1 MKKFDLHFG
10 AVCGVALFV
19 SAVFGL
25 GSCSD
30 AEGVMNSEIEGSS
43 GCVPVRV
50 HVSDF
55 SFSVDDF
62 PGTVDPSTSSGNA
75 FGPSTSSGTAFDP
88 STSSGTAFGPSTGS
102 GTAFDPS
109 TGSGTAGSGTAG
121 TRGAVDPGSYNGLKA
136 MTLAFYSAD
145 GSEVSKITQEKG
157 SAENFGDFSLTLPL
171 GSYTMVVIGRDVL
184 EGDVFSLTSATVAG
198 YTSERVR
205 ETFCAKQS
213 VAITSSAAVNLDVTL
228 NRIVAQLTIQSTDGR
243 PEGASKIRTT
253 YSGGGKMFSPSTGL
267 AIEDTGFSVVNTPK
281 TAVGAAIGVKNF
293 AFLASNEQVMDITLE
308 VLDADDNVL
317 ITKEVKD
324 VPLARNKK
332 TTLSGALFT
341 PTAVAIG
348 VRVEEDWL
356 PEETITF

>member
-1 MKKFDLHFG
+1 MKKFDLHLG
-10 AVCGVALFV
+10 AVCGVTLFV

-62 PGTVDPSTSSGNA
+62 PGTFDPSTLRQAQGA
-75 FGPSTSSGTAFDP
+75 QGPSTSSGTAGPSTLRQAQGAQSP
-88 STSSGTAFGPSTGS
+88 STS
-102 GTAFDPS
+102 
-109 TGSGTAGSGTAG
+109 SGTAG

-184 EGDVFSLTSATVAG
+184 EGDAFSLTSATAAG

-281 TAVGAAIGVKNF
+281 SAVGAAIGVKNF

-317 ITKEVKD
+317 ITKEVKN

>member
-1 MKKFDLHFG
+1 MKKIDLHFG

-62 PGTVDPSTSSGNA
+62 PGT
-75 FGPSTSSGTAFDP
+75 FDP
-88 STSSGTAFGPSTGS
+88 SA
-102 GTAFDPS
+102 
-109 TGSGTAGSGTAG
+109 GSGTAGSGT
-121 TRGAVDPGSYNGLKA
+121 RGAVAPDSYEGIKA
-136 MTLAFYSAD
+136 ITLAFYSAD
-145 GSEVSKITQEKG
+145 GSEVSKTTQEKG
-157 SAENFGDFSLTLPL
+157 SAENFGDFSLTLPV

-184 EGDVFSLTSATVAG
+184 EGDAFSLTSATAAG

-253 YSGGGKMFSPSTGL
+253 YSAGGKMFSPSTGL

-281 TAVGAAIGVKNF
+281 SAVGAAIGVKNF

-356 PEETITF
+356 PDETITF

>member
-1 MKKFDLHFG
+1 MKKFDLHFD

-25 GSCSD
+25 GSCGD

-43 GCVPVRV
+43 GCAPVRV

-62 PGTVDPSTSSGNA
+62 PGT
-75 FGPSTSSGTAFDP
+75 
-88 STSSGTAFGPSTGS
+88 
-102 GTAFDPS
+102 
-109 TGSGTAGSGTAG
+109 
-121 TRGAVDPGSYNGLKA
+121 RGAVAPDSYDGIKA
-136 MTLAFYSAD
+136 ITLAFYSAD

-171 GSYTMVVIGRDVL
+171 GSHTMVVIGRDVL
-184 EGDVFSLTSATVAG
+184 ESDVFSLTSATVAG

-213 VAITSSAAVNLDVTL
+213 VAITSSTAVNLDVTL
-228 NRIVAQLTIQSTDGR
+228 SRIVAQLTIQSTDVR
-243 PEGASKIRTT
+243 PEWAIKIRTT
-253 YSGGGKMFSPSTGL
+253 YSAGGKMFSPSTGL
-267 AIEDTGFSVVNTPK
+267 AIEDTGFSVVNTPQ
-281 TAVGAAIGVKNF
+281 TAVGVEIGIKNF

-308 VLDADDNVL
+308 VLDADGNVL

-348 VRVEEDWL
+348 VSVEKDWL

>member
-1 MKKFDLHFG
+1 
-10 AVCGVALFV
+10 
-19 SAVFGL
+19 
-25 GSCSD
+25 
-30 AEGVMNSEIEGSS
+30 
-43 GCVPVRV
+43 
-50 HVSDF
+50 VSDF

-62 PGTVDPSTSSGNA
+62 PGT
-75 FGPSTSSGTAFDP
+75 FDP
-88 STSSGTAFGPSTGS
+88 S
-102 GTAFDPS
+102 
-109 TGSGTAGSGTAG
+109 AGSGTVGSG

-184 EGDVFSLTSATVAG
+184 EGDAFSLTSATVAG

-228 NRIVAQLTIQSTDGR
+228 SRIVAQLTIQSTDGR

-281 TAVGAAIGVKNF
+281 SAVGAAIGVKNF

-308 VLDADDNVL
+308 VLDTDDNVL

>member
-10 AVCGVALFV
+10 AVSGVALFV

-43 GCVPVRV
+43 GCAPVRV

-62 PGTVDPSTSSGNA
+62 PGTVDPSTSSG
-75 FGPSTSSGTAFDP
+75 TALDP
-88 STSSGTAFGPSTGS
+88 ST
-102 GTAFDPS
+102 
-109 TGSGTAGSGTAG
+109 GSGTAG

-317 ITKEVKD
+317 ITKEVRD

-356 PEETITF
+356 PDETITF

>member
-1 MKKFDLHFG
+1 MKKFDLHLG

-25 GSCSD
+25 GSCGD

-62 PGTVDPSTSSGNA
+62 PGTFDPSTLRQAQGAQGPSTSSGTV
-75 FGPSTSSGTAFDP
+75 GPSTSSGTAL
-88 STSSGTAFGPSTGS
+88 
-102 GTAFDPS
+102 DPS

-184 EGDVFSLTSATVAG
+184 EGDAFSLTSATVAG

-267 AIEDTGFSVVNTPK
+267 AIEDTGFSLVNTPK
-281 TAVGAAIGVKNF
+281 TAVGATIGIKNF
-293 AFLASNEQVMDITLE
+293 AFLASDEQVMDITLE

-341 PTAVAIG
+341 PTAVALG

-356 PEETITF
+356 PDETITF

>member
-1 MKKFDLHFG
+1 MKKFDLHLG

-62 PGTVDPSTSSGNA
+62 PGTVDPSTSSGTV
-75 FGPSTSSGTAFDP
+75 GPSTS
-88 STSSGTAFGPSTGS
+88 
-102 GTAFDPS
+102 
-109 TGSGTAGSGTAG
+109 SGTAG

-157 SAENFGDFSLTLPL
+157 SSEDFGDFSLTLPL

-228 NRIVAQLTIQSTDGR
+228 NRIVAQLTIRSTDGR

-253 YSGGGKMFSPSTGL
+253 YSAGGKMFSPSTGL
-267 AIEDTGFSVVNTPK
+267 AIEDTGFSVVNTPSG
-281 TAVGAAIGVKNF
+281 AVGDKIGIKNF
-293 AFLASNEQVMDITLE
+293 VFLASNEQVMDITLE
-308 VLDADDNVL
+308 VLDAADNVL

-324 VPLARNKK
+324 VPLARNKM

-341 PTAVAIG
+341 PTDVMIG
-348 VRVEEDWL
+348 VSVEKDWL

>member
-43 GCVPVRV
+43 GCAPVRV

-62 PGTVDPSTSSGNA
+62 PGT
-75 FGPSTSSGTAFDP
+75 FDP
-88 STSSGTAFGPSTGS
+88 STSSGTAL
-102 GTAFDPS
+102 DPS
-109 TGSGTAGSGTAG
+109 TGSGTVGPSTGSGTAG
-121 TRGAVDPGSYNGLKA
+121 TRGAVDPGSYEGIKA
-136 MTLAFYSAD
+136 ITLAFYSAD
-145 GSEVSKITQEKG
+145 GSEVRKITQEKG
-157 SAENFGDFSLTLPL
+157 GAENFGDFCLTLPV

-184 EGDVFSLTSATVAG
+184 EGDAFSLTSATVAG

-228 NRIVAQLTIQSTDGR
+228 NRIVAQLTIQSTDDR
-243 PEGASKIRTT
+243 PEGVSKIRTT

-267 AIEDTGFSVVNTPK
+267 AIEDTGFSLVNTPSG
-281 TAVGAAIGVKNF
+281 AVGDKIGIKNF

-308 VLDADDNVL
+308 VLDADNNVL

-324 VPLARNKK
+324 VPLVRNKK

-341 PTAVAIG
+341 PTAVALG
-348 VRVEEDWL
+348 VRVDEDWL
-356 PEETITF
+356 PDETITF

>member
-62 PGTVDPSTSSGNA
+62 PGTFDPSTLRQAQGA
-75 FGPSTSSGTAFDP
+75 QGPSTSSGTAGPSTLRQAQGAQSP
-88 STSSGTAFGPSTGS
+88 STS
-102 GTAFDPS
+102 
-109 TGSGTAGSGTAG
+109 SGTAG

-281 TAVGAAIGVKNF
+281 SAVGAAIGVKNF

-308 VLDADDNVL
+308 VLDSADNVL

-324 VPLARNKK
+324 VPLVRNKK

>member
-62 PGTVDPSTSSGNA
+62 PGTVGPSTSSGTVGPSTSSGNA
-75 FGPSTSSGTAFDP
+75 FDP
-88 STSSGTAFGPSTGS
+88 STSS

-121 TRGAVDPGSYNGLKA
+121 TRGAVDPGSYEGIKA
-136 MTLAFYSAD
+136 ITLAFYSAD

-184 EGDVFSLTSATVAG
+184 EGDVFSLTSATAAG

-228 NRIVAQLTIQSTDGR
+228 SRIVAQLTIQSTDGR

-253 YSGGGKMFSPSTGL
+253 YSAGGKMFSPSTGL
-267 AIEDTGFSVVNTPK
+267 AIEDTGFSLVNTPQK
-281 TAVGAAIGVKNF
+281 AVGAAIGIKNF

-308 VLDADDNVL
+308 VLDADNNVL

-348 VRVEEDWL
+348 VRVEKDWL

>member
-62 PGTVDPSTSSGNA
+62 PGTVGPSTSSGTVGPSTSSGNA
-75 FGPSTSSGTAFDP
+75 FDP
-88 STSSGTAFGPSTGS
+88 STSS

-121 TRGAVDPGSYNGLKA
+121 TRGAVDPGSYEGIKA
-136 MTLAFYSAD
+136 ITLAFYSAD

-184 EGDVFSLTSATVAG
+184 EGDAFSLTSATVAG

-228 NRIVAQLTIQSTDGR
+228 NRIVAQLTIKSTDGR
-243 PEGASKIRTT
+243 PEGAIKIRTT

-281 TAVGAAIGVKNF
+281 SAVGATIGIKNF

-308 VLDADDNVL
+308 VLDAEDNVL

-356 PEETITF
+356 PDETITF

>member
-1 MKKFDLHFG
+1 MKKFDLHLG
-10 AVCGVALFV
+10 AVSGVALFV

-43 GCVPVRV
+43 ECAPVRV

-62 PGTVDPSTSSGNA
+62 PGNV
-75 FGPSTSSGTAFDP
+75 
-88 STSSGTAFGPSTGS
+88 
-102 GTAFDPS
+102 DPS
-109 TGSGTAGSGTAG
+109 TGSGTAGPSTSSGTAG

-171 GSYTMVVIGRDVL
+171 GSYTMIVIGRDVL
-184 EGDVFSLTSATVAG
+184 KGDAFSLTSATVAG

-228 NRIVAQLTIQSTDGR
+228 NRIVAQLTIQSTDGC

-267 AIEDTGFSVVNTPK
+267 AIEDTGFSVVNTPSG
-281 TAVGAAIGVKNF
+281 AVGDKIGIKNF

-308 VLDADDNVL
+308 VLDAEDNVL

>member
-1 MKKFDLHFG
+1 MKKIDLHFG
-10 AVCGVALFV
+10 AVSGVALFV

-43 GCVPVRV
+43 ECAPVRV

-62 PGTVDPSTSSGNA
+62 PGNV
-75 FGPSTSSGTAFDP
+75 GPSTSSGTVGP
-88 STSSGTAFGPSTGS
+88 STSSGTVGS
-102 GTAFDPS
+102 
-109 TGSGTAGSGTAG
+109 G

-157 SAENFGDFSLTLPL
+157 SAENFGDFSLTLPV

-184 EGDVFSLTSATVAG
+184 EGDAFSLTSATVAG

-281 TAVGAAIGVKNF
+281 SAVGAAIGVKNF

>member
-1 MKKFDLHFG
+1 MKKFDLHLG
-10 AVCGVALFV
+10 AVCGVTLFV

-62 PGTVDPSTSSGNA
+62 PGTFDPSTLRQAQGA
-75 FGPSTSSGTAFDP
+75 QGPSTSSGTAGPSTLRQAQGAQSP
-88 STSSGTAFGPSTGS
+88 STS
-102 GTAFDPS
+102 
-109 TGSGTAGSGTAG
+109 SGTAG

-184 EGDVFSLTSATVAG
+184 EGDAFSLTSATAAG

-281 TAVGAAIGVKNF
+281 SAVGAAIGVKNF

-308 VLDADDNVL
+308 VLDSADNVL

-324 VPLARNKK
+324 VPLVRNKK

>member
-62 PGTVDPSTSSGNA
+62 PGTFDPSTGSGTA
-75 FGPSTSSGTAFDP
+75 FGPSTSSGTV
-88 STSSGTAFGPSTGS
+88 GPSTGS
-102 GTAFDPS
+102 GTV
-109 TGSGTAGSGTAG
+109 G

-157 SAENFGDFSLTLPL
+157 SAENFGDFSLTLPV

-184 EGDVFSLTSATVAG
+184 EGDVFSLTSATAAG

-228 NRIVAQLTIQSTDGR
+228 SRIVAQLTIQSTDGR

-267 AIEDTGFSVVNTPK
+267 AIEDTGFSVVNTPQ
-281 TAVGAAIGVKNF
+281 TAVGAKIGIKNF
-293 AFLASNEQVMDITLE
+293 VFLASNEQVMDITLE

-324 VPLARNKK
+324 VPLVRNKK

>member
-1 MKKFDLHFG
+1 MKKFDLHLG

-43 GCVPVRV
+43 GCAPVRV

-62 PGTVDPSTSSGNA
+62 PGTFDPSTLRQAQGA
-75 FGPSTSSGTAFDP
+75 QGLSTGSGTAFDP
-88 STSSGTAFGPSTGS
+88 STGS
-102 GTAFDPS
+102 GTVDPS

-121 TRGAVDPGSYNGLKA
+121 TRGAVDPGSYDGIKA
-136 MTLAFYSAD
+136 ITLAFYSAD

-228 NRIVAQLTIQSTDGR
+228 NRIVAQLAIKSTDGR

-281 TAVGAAIGVKNF
+281 SAVGAAIGVKNF

-324 VPLARNKK
+324 VPLARNKM

>member
-10 AVCGVALFV
+10 AVSGVALFV

-43 GCVPVRV
+43 GCAPVRV

-62 PGTVDPSTSSGNA
+62 PGSV
-75 FGPSTSSGTAFDP
+75 GPSTS
-88 STSSGTAFGPSTGS
+88 
-102 GTAFDPS
+102 
-109 TGSGTAGSGTAG
+109 SGTAG
-121 TRGAVDPGSYNGLKA
+121 TRGAVDPGSYDGVKA
-136 MTLAFYSAD
+136 LTLAFYSAD

-157 SAENFGDFSLTLPL
+157 SAENFGDFSLTLPV

-253 YSGGGKMFSPSTGL
+253 YSGGGKMFNPSTGL
-267 AIEDTGFSVVNTPK
+267 AIEDTGFSLVNTPK
-281 TAVGAAIGVKNF
+281 SAVGVEIGIKNF
-293 AFLASNEQVMDITLE
+293 AFLASDEQVMDITLE

-324 VPLARNKK
+324 VPLVRNKK

>member
-62 PGTVDPSTSSGNA
+62 PGTVGPSTSSGTVGPSTSSGNA
-75 FGPSTSSGTAFDP
+75 FDP
-88 STSSGTAFGPSTGS
+88 STSSG
-102 GTAFDPS
+102 
-109 TGSGTAGSGTAG
+109 
-121 TRGAVDPGSYNGLKA
+121 
-136 MTLAFYSAD
+136 

-184 EGDVFSLTSATVAG
+184 EGDAFSLTSATVAG

-228 NRIVAQLTIQSTDGR
+228 SRIVAQLTIQSTDGR

-253 YSGGGKMFSPSTGL
+253 YSAGGKMFSPSTGL
-267 AIEDTGFSVVNTPK
+267 AIEDTGFSLVNTPQK
-281 TAVGAAIGVKNF
+281 AVGAAIGIKNF

-308 VLDADDNVL
+308 VLDADNNVL

-348 VRVEEDWL
+348 VRVEKDWL

>member
-1 MKKFDLHFG
+1 MKKFDLHLG

-19 SAVFGL
+19 SAVFSL

-30 AEGVMNSEIEGSS
+30 AEGVMNSEIEGASE
-43 GCVPVRV
+43 CVPVRV

-62 PGTVDPSTSSGNA
+62 PGT
-75 FGPSTSSGTAFDP
+75 FDP
-88 STSSGTAFGPSTGS
+88 ST
-102 GTAFDPS
+102 
-109 TGSGTAGSGTAG
+109 GSGTAG
-121 TRGAVDPGSYNGLKA
+121 TRGAVDPGSYDGIKA
-136 MTLAFYSAD
+136 ITLAFYSAD
-145 GSEVSKITQEKG
+145 GSEVSKTTQEKG
-157 SAENFGDFSLTLPL
+157 SAENFGDFSLMLPL

-184 EGDVFSLTSATVAG
+184 EGDVFSLTSATAAG

-228 NRIVAQLTIQSTDGR
+228 NRIVAQLAIKSTDGR
-243 PEGASKIRTT
+243 PEGVSKIRTT
-253 YSGGGKMFSPSTGL
+253 YSAGGKMFSPSTGL
-267 AIEDTGFSVVNTPK
+267 AIEDTGFSLVNTPSG
-281 TAVGAAIGVKNF
+281 AVGDKIGIKNF

-308 VLDADDNVL
+308 VLDTDDNVL

-324 VPLARNKK
+324 VPLVRNKK

-341 PTAVAIG
+341 PTDVMIG
-348 VRVEEDWL
+348 VSVEKDWL

>member
-1 MKKFDLHFG
+1 MKKFDLHLG
-10 AVCGVALFV
+10 AVCGVTLFV

-62 PGTVDPSTSSGNA
+62 PGTFDPSTLRQAQGA
-75 FGPSTSSGTAFDP
+75 QGPSTSSGTALDP
-88 STSSGTAFGPSTGS
+88 STSSGTAGS
-102 GTAFDPS
+102 GTV
-109 TGSGTAGSGTAG
+109 G

-184 EGDVFSLTSATVAG
+184 EGDAFSLTSATVAG

-228 NRIVAQLTIQSTDGR
+228 NRIVAQLTIRSTDGR

-267 AIEDTGFSVVNTPK
+267 AIEDTGFSLVNTPQ
-281 TAVGAAIGVKNF
+281 TAVGAKIGIKNF
-293 AFLASNEQVMDITLE
+293 VFLASNEQVMDITLE
-308 VLDADDNVL
+308 VLDAADNVL

-324 VPLARNKK
+324 VPLARNKM

-341 PTAVAIG
+341 PTDVMIG
-348 VRVEEDWL
+348 VSVEKDWL

>member
-62 PGTVDPSTSSGNA
+62 PGTV
-75 FGPSTSSGTAFDP
+75 
-88 STSSGTAFGPSTGS
+88 GPSTGS
-102 GTAFDPS
+102 GTV
-109 TGSGTAGSGTAG
+109 GSG

-184 EGDVFSLTSATVAG
+184 EGDAFSLTSATVAG

-281 TAVGAAIGVKNF
+281 SAVGAAIGVKNF

-356 PEETITF
+356 PDETITF

>member
-1 MKKFDLHFG
+1 MKKFDLHLG

-62 PGTVDPSTSSGNA
+62 PGT
-75 FGPSTSSGTAFDP
+75 AFDP
-88 STSSGTAFGPSTGS
+88 STSSGTVGPSTGS
-102 GTAFDPS
+102 GTV
-109 TGSGTAGSGTAG
+109 G
-121 TRGAVDPGSYNGLKA
+121 TRGAVDPGSYDGLKA

-184 EGDVFSLTSATVAG
+184 ESDAFSLTSATVAG

-253 YSGGGKMFSPSTGL
+253 YSGGGKMFNPSTGL
-267 AIEDTGFSVVNTPK
+267 AIEDTGFSLVNTPK
-281 TAVGAAIGVKNF
+281 SAVGATIGVKNF
-293 AFLASNEQVMDITLE
+293 AFLASIEQVMDITLE
-308 VLDADDNVL
+308 VLDAADNVL

>member
-19 SAVFGL
+19 SAVLGL

-62 PGTVDPSTSSGNA
+62 PGTFDPSTLRQAQGA
-75 FGPSTSSGTAFDP
+75 QGPSTS
-88 STSSGTAFGPSTGS
+88 
-102 GTAFDPS
+102 
-109 TGSGTAGSGTAG
+109 SGTAG
-121 TRGAVDPGSYNGLKA
+121 TRGAVDPGSYDGLKA

-157 SAENFGDFSLTLPL
+157 SSENFGDFSLTLPL

-184 EGDVFSLTSATVAG
+184 ESDEFSLTSATMAG

-213 VAITSSAAVNLDVTL
+213 VAITSSTAVNLDVTL

-267 AIEDTGFSVVNTPK
+267 AIEDTGFSVVNRPQ
-281 TAVGAAIGVKNF
+281 TAVGVEIGVKNF
-293 AFLASNEQVMDITLE
+293 AFLASDEQVMDITLE
-308 VLDADDNVL
+308 VLDTDDNVL

-356 PEETITF
+356 PDETITF

>member
-10 AVCGVALFV
+10 AVSGVALFV

-43 GCVPVRV
+43 GCAPVRV

-62 PGTVDPSTSSGNA
+62 P
-75 FGPSTSSGTAFDP
+75 
-88 STSSGTAFGPSTGS
+88 
-102 GTAFDPS
+102 
-109 TGSGTAGSGTAG
+109 G

-157 SAENFGDFSLTLPL
+157 SAENFGDFSLTLPV

-184 EGDVFSLTSATVAG
+184 EGDVFSLTSATAAG

-281 TAVGAAIGVKNF
+281 SAVGAAIGVKNF

>member
-62 PGTVDPSTSSGNA
+62 PGT
-75 FGPSTSSGTAFDP
+75 FDP
-88 STSSGTAFGPSTGS
+88 SA
-102 GTAFDPS
+102 
-109 TGSGTAGSGTAG
+109 GSGTAGSGTRA
-121 TRGAVDPGSYNGLKA
+121 AVAPDSYDGIKA
-136 MTLAFYSAD
+136 ITLAFYSAD
-145 GSEVSKITQEKG
+145 GSEVSKTTQEKG
-157 SAENFGDFSLTLPL
+157 SAEDFGDFSLTLPV

-184 EGDVFSLTSATVAG
+184 ESDAFSLTSATAAG

-228 NRIVAQLTIQSTDGR
+228 SRIVAQLTIQSTDGR
-243 PEGASKIRTT
+243 PGGASKIRTT

-267 AIEDTGFSVVNTPK
+267 AIEDTGFSLVNTPQ
-281 TAVGAAIGVKNF
+281 TAVGATIGVKNF

-308 VLDADDNVL
+308 VLDAADNVL

-324 VPLARNKK
+324 VPLVRNKK
-332 TTLSGALFT
+332 TTLSGALFA
-341 PTAVAIG
+341 PTDVTLG
-348 VRVEEDWL
+348 VSVEKDWL
-356 PEETITF
+356 PDETITF

>member
-1 MKKFDLHFG
+1 MKKIDLHFG

-43 GCVPVRV
+43 ECAPVRV

-62 PGTVDPSTSSGNA
+62 PGT
-75 FGPSTSSGTAFDP
+75 FDP
-88 STSSGTAFGPSTGS
+88 SAGLGTVGS
-102 GTAFDPS
+102 
-109 TGSGTAGSGTAG
+109 G

-157 SAENFGDFSLTLPL
+157 SAENFGDFSLTLPV

-184 EGDVFSLTSATVAG
+184 EGDAFSLTSATVAG

-228 NRIVAQLTIQSTDGR
+228 SRIVAQLTIQSTDGR

-281 TAVGAAIGVKNF
+281 SAVGAAIGVKNF

-324 VPLARNKK
+324 VPLVRNKK

-356 PEETITF
+356 PDETITF

>member
-1 MKKFDLHFG
+1 MKKFDLHLG

-62 PGTVDPSTSSGNA
+62 PGT
-75 FGPSTSSGTAFDP
+75 FDP
-88 STSSGTAFGPSTGS
+88 STLRQAQGAQGPST
-102 GTAFDPS
+102 
-109 TGSGTAGSGTAG
+109 GSGTAG
-121 TRGAVDPGSYNGLKA
+121 TRGAVDPGSYDGLKA

-184 EGDVFSLTSATVAG
+184 ESDEFSLTSATVAG

-228 NRIVAQLTIQSTDGR
+228 NRIVAQLTIRSTDGR

-253 YSGGGKMFSPSTGL
+253 YSGGGKMFNPSTGL
-267 AIEDTGFSVVNTPK
+267 AIEDTGFSLVNTPK
-281 TAVGAAIGVKNF
+281 SAVGAAIGIKNF
-293 AFLASNEQVMDITLE
+293 TFLASNEQVMDITLE
-308 VLDADDNVL
+308 VLDAADNVL

-341 PTAVAIG
+341 PTDVMIG
-348 VRVEEDWL
+348 VSVEKDWL

>member
-1 MKKFDLHFG
+1 MKKFDLHLG

-30 AEGVMNSEIEGSS
+30 AEGVLNSEIEGSS
-43 GCVPVRV
+43 ECAPVRV

-62 PGTVDPSTSSGNA
+62 PGTVDPSTLRQAQGA
-75 FGPSTSSGTAFDP
+75 QGPS
-88 STSSGTAFGPSTGS
+88 
-102 GTAFDPS
+102 
-109 TGSGTAGSGTAG
+109 AGSGTVGPSTLRQAQGPQSPSAGSGTVGSG

-281 TAVGAAIGVKNF
+281 SAVGAAIGVKNF

-317 ITKEVKD
+317 ITKEVKN

-348 VRVEEDWL
+348 VRVEEGWL

>member
-1 MKKFDLHFG
+1 MKKFDLHLG

-25 GSCSD
+25 GSCSE

-43 GCVPVRV
+43 GCAPVRV

-62 PGTVDPSTSSGNA
+62 PGTRA
-75 FGPSTSSGTAFDP
+75 
-88 STSSGTAFGPSTGS
+88 
-102 GTAFDPS
+102 
-109 TGSGTAGSGTAG
+109 
-121 TRGAVDPGSYNGLKA
+121 AVDPGSYDGLKA

-157 SAENFGDFSLTLPL
+157 SSEIFGDFSLTLPL

-184 EGDVFSLTSATVAG
+184 EDDVFSLTSATVAG

-228 NRIVAQLTIQSTDGR
+228 NRIVAQLTIRSTDGR

-281 TAVGAAIGVKNF
+281 SAVGAAIGVKNF

>member
-1 MKKFDLHFG
+1 MKKFDLHLG

-25 GSCSD
+25 GSCSE

-43 GCVPVRV
+43 GCAPVRV

-62 PGTVDPSTSSGNA
+62 PGTRA
-75 FGPSTSSGTAFDP
+75 
-88 STSSGTAFGPSTGS
+88 
-102 GTAFDPS
+102 
-109 TGSGTAGSGTAG
+109 
-121 TRGAVDPGSYNGLKA
+121 AVDPGSYDGLKA

-157 SAENFGDFSLTLPL
+157 SSEIFGDFSLTLPL

-184 EGDVFSLTSATVAG
+184 EDDVFSLTSATVAG

-228 NRIVAQLTIQSTDGR
+228 SRIVAQLTIRSTDGR

-253 YSGGGKMFSPSTGL
+253 YSGGGKMFNPSTGL
-267 AIEDTGFSVVNTPK
+267 AIEDTGFSVVNTPQ
-281 TAVGAAIGVKNF
+281 TAVGAKIGIKNF
-293 AFLASNEQVMDITLE
+293 VFLASNEQVMDITLE
-308 VLDADDNVL
+308 VLDAADNVL

-324 VPLARNKK
+324 VPLARNKM

-341 PTAVAIG
+341 PTDVMIG
-348 VRVEEDWL
+348 VSVEKDWL
-356 PEETITF
+356 PDETITF

>member
-62 PGTVDPSTSSGNA
+62 PGTFDPSTLRQAQGPQ
-75 FGPSTSSGTAFDP
+75 GPSTSSGTA
-88 STSSGTAFGPSTGS
+88 
-102 GTAFDPS
+102 
-109 TGSGTAGSGTAG
+109 G
-121 TRGAVDPGSYNGLKA
+121 TRGVVDPGSYDGVKA

-184 EGDVFSLTSATVAG
+184 EDDAFSLTSATVAG

-228 NRIVAQLTIQSTDGR
+228 NRIVAQLGIKSTDGR

-281 TAVGAAIGVKNF
+281 SAVGAAIGVKNF

-308 VLDADDNVL
+308 VLDAEDNVL

-341 PTAVAIG
+341 PTAAIG

-356 PEETITF
+356 PDETITF

>member
-1 MKKFDLHFG
+1 MKKFDLHLG

-62 PGTVDPSTSSGNA
+62 PGTVDPSTSSGTV
-75 FGPSTSSGTAFDP
+75 GPSTS
-88 STSSGTAFGPSTGS
+88 
-102 GTAFDPS
+102 
-109 TGSGTAGSGTAG
+109 SGTAG

-157 SAENFGDFSLTLPL
+157 SSEIFGDFSLTLPL

-184 EGDVFSLTSATVAG
+184 EDDVFSLTSATVAG

-228 NRIVAQLTIQSTDGR
+228 NRIVAQLTIRSTDGR

-253 YSGGGKMFSPSTGL
+253 YSGGGKMFNPSTGL
-267 AIEDTGFSVVNTPK
+267 AIEDTGFSLVNTPSG
-281 TAVGAAIGVKNF
+281 AVGDKIGIKNF
-293 AFLASNEQVMDITLE
+293 VFLASNEQVMDITLE
-308 VLDADDNVL
+308 VLDAADNVL

-324 VPLARNKK
+324 VPLARNKM

-341 PTAVAIG
+341 PTDVMIG
-348 VRVEEDWL
+348 VSVEKDWL